1 MPTSDAGALW
11 KVMKTSETSHE
22 TIRVIGCTWGR
33 WKRGAKGRKNKNP
46 PPKKK
51 QTKQTEKKLRL
62 WITPPRSALME
73 KKTCMESFSAL
84 KCGCMRF
91 VVVRSACFCCCWWWY
106 KNGGGKSSVICL
118 QEIYLELIG
127 WSRRML
133 FVWLSVNSDRGV
145 KYESEAR

>member
-33 WKRGAKGRKNKNP
+33 WKRGSKEKKDPP
-46 PPKKK
+46 PPKKN
-51 QTKQTEKKLRL
+51 KQTEKKLRL

-91 VVVRSACFCCCWWWY
+91 VVVRSTCSCCCWWWY
-106 KNGGGKSSVICL
+106 KNGGEIQRDLFAGNLLGVNRMIASHAVCL
-118 QEIYLELIG
+118 A
-127 WSRRML
+127 
-133 FVWLSVNSDRGV
+133 SVNSDRGV

>member
-33 WKRGAKGRKNKNP
+33 WKRGLKEKKDTP
-46 PPKKK
+46 PQKKK
-51 QTKQTEKKLRL
+51 KSKQTEKKLRL

-73 KKTCMESFSAL
+73 KKSCMESFSAL

-91 VVVRSACFCCCWWWY
+91 VVVRSTCSCCCCWY
-106 KNGGGKSSVICL
+106 KNGGKSSVICL